1 MEIKVNTRIN
11 GKRAVVM
18 MQAEES
24 QIAVNE
30 QVVDDNGLLLSEI
43 ERLKSELQES
53 DYKVIKCAEAICLN
67 GELPYNMTELH
78 NERQALRDKIN
89 ELEKAMGNEWCNECQ
104 LFYFEELF
112 IYAIVFFST
121 TRWC

>member
-11 GKRAVVM
+11 GKRAVVTM
-18 MQAEES
+18 NAEES

-53 DYKVIKCAEAICLN
+53 DYKVIKCAEAMTV
-67 GELPYNMTELH
+67 GAELPYNVASLH

-89 ELEKAMGNEWCNECQ
+89 ELESEVQNG
-104 LFYFEELF
+104 
-112 IYAIVFFST
+112 
-121 TRWC
+121 

>member
-11 GKRAVVM
+11 GKRAVVTM
-18 MQAEES
+18 NADEA

-53 DYKVIKCAEAICLN
+53 DYKVIKCAEAMAV
-67 GELPYNMTELH
+67 GAEMPYDMESLH
-78 NERQALRDKIN
+78 KERQALRDKIN
-89 ELEKAMGNEWCNECQ
+89 ELESEVQNG
-104 LFYFEELF
+104 
-112 IYAIVFFST
+112 
-121 TRWC
+121 